1 VRRRICLVGTA
12 IAAVPFAAAVIA
24 ISPANAASK
33 AAKAVVLKCNISL
46 STAPPAGSNSVSQP
60 PSSGNQYGAVH
71 CPPKALFG
79 PGLEEDSF
87 TVPDSG
93 DMVGSYTQYFGA
105 GSIHGTFDLSPQPGV
120 LSPTTFANEAW
131 TGTVTVT
138 GGTGVY
144 ARARGK
150 NGTLTCTSPDTV
162 HLTCVEKL
170 KLKQL

>member
-1 VRRRICLVGTA
+1 MRRRICLVGTA
-12 IAAVPFAAAVIA
+12 IVAAPFAAAIA
-24 ISPANAASK
+24 IAPANAAGT
-33 AAKAVVLKCNISL
+33 AAKPIVLKCNISL

-60 PSSGNQYGAVH
+60 PSSGNQYGPIH
-71 CPPKALFG
+71 CPPKATFG

-87 TVPDSG
+87 TVADSG
-93 DMVGSYTQYFGA
+93 DTVGGYTQYFGA

-120 LSPTTFANEAW
+120 LSPTSFANESW
-131 TGTVTVT
+131 VGTVTAT

-144 ARARGK
+144 AGAKGK

-162 HLTCVEKL
+162 HLTCTEKL